1 MYDERFMERV
11 ENRFKK
17 FLVMTVQG
25 IRKDYEKKERRKQN
39 NEFLTEDIVE
49 LPDTRLF
56 EYDKNILDMIES
68 VDVYNA
74 LESLTSRQK
83 NILFMMLIHDCSEA
97 NIASQLHITQ
107 QCVNS
112 TKKKALLKLKKKLIE
127 KGVTV

>member
-1 MYDERFMERV
+1 MTEKITE
-11 ENRFKK
+11 
-17 FLVMTVQG
+17 LV
-25 IRKDYEKKERRKQN
+25 
-39 NEFLTEDIVE
+39 
-49 LPDTRLF
+49 DTRPF
-56 EYDKNILDMIES
+56 EYDRCILDMIES
-68 VDVYNA
+68 IDVYDA

-112 TKKKALLKLKKKLIE
+112 TKKKALLKLKKKLTE